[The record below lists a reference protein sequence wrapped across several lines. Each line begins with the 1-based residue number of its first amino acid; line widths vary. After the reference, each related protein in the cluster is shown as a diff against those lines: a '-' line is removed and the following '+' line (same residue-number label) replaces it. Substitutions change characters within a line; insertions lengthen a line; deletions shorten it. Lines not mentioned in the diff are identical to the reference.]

1 MKTGYILALIL
12 SSSPLLG
19 QISVTTAQYNISRT
33 SANQS
38 ETVLNTSNLNAAQF
52 GLLYSRQVDGQ
63 LYAQPLYL
71 ANASIQGKTQ
81 NVIYLATMHNSV
93 YAFAA
98 DDAGASAPLWQVNL
112 GTPASFNF
120 PELQPEC
127 GILSTPVIDAV
138 SHTLYVV
145 ALTQE
150 GGNRVFRLHALDT
163 ANGAEKFNGPAVIK
177 ASVRGSGFDSQAGVV
192 TFSPANQLQRPALL
206 LFANSVFIAF
216 GTASPQEPV
225 RQYHGWLLAY
235 DAKTLLQKF
244 AFNTT
249 PNGGAGGI
257 WMSGA
262 GPSADTNGF
271 YFATGNGTLGQGG
284 TSQGVI
290 RIGGT
295 TGDFFIPDNW
305 QTLNTNDWDL
315 GSTGVMLLPGTS
327 LLVAGGKTGTVYV
340 LSRTNLGHLTT
351 GNTQAAQVLQATA
364 GCSSSGCNEI
374 HHFTYWYR
382 GALPPL
388 LYVWGWKEPLKVFAL
403 VNGQFSNTP
412 IAQNSLLP
420 NYPGGILALSANGA
434 VPGSGV
440 LWAVTSTENATLATV
455 PGVLHAFDAA
465 NVATELWNS
474 KMNPGDDLGTMAKF
488 NVPTVANGKVFVA
501 TFSNQLMVY
510 GLH

>member
-1 MKTGYILALIL
+1 MNTVYALALIVL
-12 SSSPLLG
+12 GSPLLA
-19 QISVTTAQYNISRT
+19 QVSVTTAQYNISRT

-38 ETVLNTSNLNAAQF
+38 ETVLNTSNVNPAQF

-71 ANASIQGKTQ
+71 ANVSIQGKTQ
-81 NVIYLATMHNSV
+81 NVIYVATMHNSV

-98 DDAGASAPLWQVNL
+98 DGAAASAPLWQVNL
-112 GTPASFNF
+112 GPSAPFSF

-127 GILSTPVIDAV
+127 GILSTPVIDAA
-138 SHTLYVV
+138 SQTLYVV
-145 ALTQE
+145 ALTLE
-150 GGNRVFRLHALDT
+150 GGNSIFRLHALDT
-163 ANGAEKFNGPAVIK
+163 ASGAEKFNGPIVVQ
-177 ASVRGSGFDSQAGVV
+177 ASVRGNGFDSQNGVV
-192 TFSPANQLQRPALL
+192 TFSPSNQLQRPALL
-206 LFANSVFIAF
+206 LFANSVFIGF

-225 RQYHGWLLAY
+225 RQYHGWMLAY
-235 DAKTLLQKF
+235 DAKTLQQKL

-262 GPSADTNGF
+262 GPAGDANGF
-271 YFATGNGTLGQGG
+271 YFVTGNGTLGQGG

-290 RIGGT
+290 RIGGA

-315 GSTGVMLLPGTS
+315 GSTGVILLPGTS
-327 LLVAGGKTGTVYV
+327 LLAVGGKTGTVYV
-340 LSRTNLGHLTT
+340 LNRANLGHLTQ
-351 GNTQAAQVLQATA
+351 GNTQAAQAFQATA
-364 GCSSSGCNEI
+364 GCSSSGCHEI

-382 GALPPL
+382 TAAPPL
-388 LYVWGWKEPLKVFAL
+388 LYVWGWNDPLKAFAM
-403 VNGQFSNTP
+403 VNGQFNTTP
-412 IAQNSLLP
+412 VAQNGLLP

-434 VPGSGV
+434 AAGSGV
-440 LWAVTSTENATLATV
+440 LWALTSAENATEGTV

-474 KMNPGDDLGTMAKF
+474 KMNPGDDLGNMAKY

-501 TFSNQLMVY
+501 TFSNQLIVY
-510 GLH
+510 GLR